1 MQQDVLRNQYIQY
14 LNNVCKD
21 ETLRVHA
28 LSFFDDLGEFYSGV
42 DFTRDD
48 FSKMLINGVYVE
60 QDVCKALFAD
70 ATTRS
75 AQEIFFYLITNN
87 VSTIG
92 FKEPKVVMEEYNT
105 GYYNPTSKEVG
116 IVKKT
121 PQDIGAT
128 NNHEQVSFAQPAYNN
143 SVNILIDDIYKSAVY
158 HELGHIFETVTF
170 CDRQYVKVGTTQ
182 KFLVNGSEGW
192 LRLEADY
199 VDRTSYIRAYNQT
212 FCMPQAQAIFLNLKR
227 KGALSLAETINQVF
241 SAKLNDEFA
250 IEPRD
255 NTSFM
260 FVCKKELVGNCSYNT
275 NYDVYSWLSLAVPEL
290 LDKKSRFNYAQI
302 IKKINAL
309 PISQTTLQQ
318 LPTYDSKKTIYDNFC
333 ANLGMCESSMDKATR
348 ELAKMSVKTAILEAV
363 THQMVTSMYDPSVT
377 KDKEYF
383 ASINHAL
390 RQIDDFIEYP
400 KKRIAFNNLG
410 LTIAA
415 TDILSV
421 GELARIGDHKSLY
434 LYANLIAN
442 VRNCV
447 EQSDIVDLYPT
458 MTVLV
463 EQDECKDRLELLA
476 STDKEAAL
484 TKAKTSPS
492 QTTQL
497 KTATK
502 PKEQ

>member
-1 MQQDVLRNQYIQY
+1 MQQDILRNQYIQY

-21 ETLRVHA
+21 ETLRAHA
-28 LSFFDDLGEFYSGV
+28 LSFFDDLGEFYRGV
-42 DFTRDD
+42 DFTRED
-48 FSKMLINGVYVE
+48 FSKMLINGVYTE
-60 QDVCKALFAD
+60 QDVCKALFKD
-70 ATTRS
+70 TSTRS

-87 VSTIG
+87 VSTIE

-128 NNHEQVSFAQPAYNN
+128 NNHDQVSFEQPAYNN
-143 SVNILIDDIYKSAVY
+143 GVNILIDDIYKSAVY
-158 HELGHIFETVTF
+158 HELGHVFETVTF
-170 CDRQYVKVGTTQ
+170 CNRQYIKVGTIQ
-182 KFLVNGSEGW
+182 KFLVNGPEGW

-199 VDRTSYIRAYNQT
+199 VDHTSYIRAYNQT
-212 FCMPQAQAIFLNLKR
+212 FCMPQSQAIFLNLKR
-227 KGALSLAETINQVF
+227 KGAVSLAETINQVF
-241 SAKLNDEFA
+241 SAKLNDEFS

-255 NTSFM
+255 NTEYM
-260 FVCKKELVGNCSYNT
+260 FVCKKELAGNCSYNP
-275 NYDVYSWLSLAVPEL
+275 NYDVYSWLSLASPEL

-309 PISQTTLQQ
+309 PISQSTLQQ
-318 LPTYDSKKTIYDNFC
+318 LPTYDSKKTIYDNLC
-333 ANLGMCESSMDKATR
+333 ANLGICESGMDKATR
-348 ELAKMSVKTAILEAV
+348 ELAKMSVKTAILEAI
-363 THQMVTSMYDPSVT
+363 THQMLTSMYDPNVT
-377 KDKEYF
+377 KDEEYF
-383 ASINHAL
+383 ISVNNAL

-400 KKRIAFNNLG
+400 KKRIAFKNLG

-421 GELARIGDHKSLY
+421 GELARIGDHKCLY
-434 LYANLIAN
+434 LYANLVAN

-447 EQSDIVDLYPT
+447 EQSDIVGLYQT

-463 EQDECKDRLELLA
+463 EQDECRDRLELLT

-484 TKAKTSPS
+484 TKVKSAST
-492 QTTQL
+492 QTTQPHSQ
-497 KTATK
+497 TK
-502 PKEQ
+502 PKEE